1 MVRNYLQGL
10 WQRGSGPYYEIYKK
24 GRWTFICKGCVDE
37 IPLVKIRNSFCNLL
51 GVLMNMNGWHVRGNI
66 FIKGF
71 MDYVVE
77 VKEAQPK
84 HIGEDV
90 RVTIW
95 KGDGYE
101 NTKHYEYFPNFEQA
115 FKFVDE
121 FSKQKFFDQAVE
133 EYFK

>member
-1 MVRNYLQGL
+1 MDV
-10 WQRGSGPYYEIYKK
+10 
-24 GRWTFICKGCVDE
+24 
-37 IPLVKIRNSFCNLL
+37 
-51 GVLMNMNGWHVRGNI
+51 NGWHVRGNI

-77 VKEAQPK
+77 VKEVQSK

-95 KGDGYE
+95 KGSGPED
-101 NTKHYEYFPNFEQA
+101 TKHSEYFPNFEQA
-115 FKFVDE
+115 FNFVDK
-121 FSKQKFFDQAVE
+121 FSKQKFFDQVVE